1 MSKVRESIPED
12 CLKAVVDRASEDQHA
27 VRRRAALSPVS
38 CLIHSK
44 RGEHMPAKPKPKET
58 PELTKRQI
66 DKFTQPGWAIDL
78 VGKWDEATQSI
89 VPFSKADR
97 VRLGLDK

>member
-1 MSKVRESIPED
+1 
-12 CLKAVVDRASEDQHA
+12 
-27 VRRRAALSPVS
+27 
-38 CLIHSK
+38 
-44 RGEHMPAKPKPKET
+44 MPAKPKPKET